1 MDPIALQ
8 AEVDRLS
15 QENATLRARLTYYEG
30 RPTIPV
36 PPLTELP
43 SPLSDGAVDWDDS
56 TLLTAATPRGSDGE

>member
-56 TLLTAATPRGSDGE
+56 SLLRSCAPGEADQ